1 MSTEGS
7 DHEAYA
13 FVMLNFLI
21 LGDWGRKGTPGQ
33 LAVADGMARV
43 AEQLKSRFVVT
54 TGDNFYHGVTSLHD
68 AHWQESYEAVYHR
81 PSLQIPWYVV
91 LGNHDY
97 QGSVQAQLDYV
108 YLSARWCLPSRYY
121 AVEKA
126 INATASALLVFLDT
140 SPFLSSY
147 QANGPEYI
155 EGVRGQDP
163 EWQLSWLKRTLAASK
178 AAWKL
183 VFGHHPI
190 YSASPY
196 HGDTLELQSRLLPIL
211 QAHHVQAYI
220 CGHEHDLQHL
230 AADGVDYFVSGAG
243 AECRESGWCSASRY
257 SVCELGFSAVS
268 LTGDRLRVEF
278 YDANGKLI
286 YDAGKRLSTLT
297 DNCTL
302 SL

>member
-1 MSTEGS
+1 MKGWSRS
-7 DHEAYA
+7 FPV

-21 LGDWGRKGTPGQ
+21 LGDWGRKGTAGQ
-33 LAVADGMARV
+33 LAVANGMARV
-43 AEQLKSRFVVT
+43 AEQLKSHFIVT
-54 TGDNFYHGVTSLHD
+54 TGDNFYDGVTSLHD
-68 AHWQESYEAVYHR
+68 ARWQESYEAVYHWS
-81 PSLQIPWYVV
+81 SLQIPWYVV

-97 QGSVQAQLDYV
+97 QGSVQAQLDYAH
-108 YLSARWCLPSRYY
+108 LSARWCLPARYY

-126 INATASALLVFLDT
+126 ISATVSALLVFLDT

-147 QANGPEYI
+147 QANGPECI

-163 EWQLSWLKRTLAASK
+163 EGQLSWLQRTLAQSK

-196 HGDTLELQSRLLPIL
+196 HGDTIELRNRLLPIL

-230 AADGVDYFVSGAG
+230 AADGVDFFVSGAG
-243 AECRESGWCSASRY
+243 AECRESGWYSRSRY
-257 SVCELGFSAVS
+257 SISALGFGGVL
-268 LTGDRLRVEF
+268 LTGDHLRVQF

-286 YDAGKRLSTLT
+286 YEVGKHLSPLT
-297 DNCTL
+297 ETCTL

>member
-1 MSTEGS
+1 
-7 DHEAYA
+7 
-13 FVMLNFLI
+13 MLNFLI
-21 LGDWGRKGTPGQ
+21 LGDWGRKGTPDQ

-54 TGDNFYHGVTSLHD
+54 TGDNFYDGVTSLHD
-68 AHWQESYEAVYHR
+68 AHWQESYETVYQS

-108 YLSARWCLPSRYY
+108 YLSARWCLPARYY

-155 EGVRGQDP
+155 EAVRGQNP
-163 EWQLSWLKRTLAASK
+163 ERQLNWLQRTLAASK
-178 AAWKL
+178 ASSKL

-243 AECRESGWCSASRY
+243 AECRESGWCGTSRY

-286 YDAGKRLSTLT
+286 YEIGKDLSPLT
-297 DNCTL
+297 ETCTL
-302 SL
+302 SF

>member
-7 DHEAYA
+7 GHEAYA

-54 TGDNFYHGVTSLHD
+54 TGDNFYDGVTSLHD

-97 QGSVQAQLDYV
+97 QGSVQAQLDYA
-108 YLSARWCLPSRYY
+108 YLSARWCLPARYY

-126 INATASALLVFLDT
+126 D
-140 SPFLSSY
+140 
-147 QANGPEYI
+147 QRHR
-155 EGVRGQDP
+155 VRTVG
-163 EWQLSWLKRTLAASK
+163 
-178 AAWKL
+178 
-183 VFGHHPI
+183 
-190 YSASPY
+190 
-196 HGDTLELQSRLLPIL
+196 
-211 QAHHVQAYI
+211 
-220 CGHEHDLQHL
+220 
-230 AADGVDYFVSGAG
+230 VSG
-243 AECRESGWCSASRY
+243 Y
-257 SVCELGFSAVS
+257 
-268 LTGDRLRVEF
+268 
-278 YDANGKLI
+278 
-286 YDAGKRLSTLT
+286 
-297 DNCTL
+297 L